1 MTPLDGAL
9 IGAGLL
15 ALVACVYFALE
26 LRGTRNRALVS
37 SRFIVTAGLVCVN
50 AFELALHRV
59 PVLDVVLLAA
69 GLLLVVSGVI
79 SATVLRQR

>member
-15 ALVACVYFALE
+15 ALVACIYFALE
-26 LRGTRNRALVS
+26 LRTTPNRAKVS
-37 SRFIVTAGLVCVN
+37 SRFFVTAGLVCVN

-59 PVLDVVLLAA
+59 PVLDLVLLAA
-69 GLLLVVSGVI
+69 GLALVIGGVRG
-79 SATVLRQR
+79 TLRG